1 MSFLSSHFTIYRIKI
16 SSLIYIDITSV
27 KELLCQDS
35 MSTSFPSLI
44 FLYLFIYFFLWHQIN
59 KLTHFKTRSLQ
70 GNILT

>member
-27 KELLCQDS
+27 KELLCQDRS
-35 MSTSFPSLI
+35 SFPSLI

>member
-27 KELLCQDS
+27 KELLCQDRS
-35 MSTSFPSLI
+35 SFPSLI
-44 FLYLFIYFFLWHQIN
+44 FLYLFIFFLCHQIN